1 MKQNYEFCIKEVLKS
16 EGGYTND
23 PADSGGETNFGI
35 TQRETSIPVKTMT
48 LDQAKAIYKKK
59 YWDAVNGD
67 SLPSGVDYTVF
78 DYGVNSGVAR
88 AKKVYNAVNGTDS
101 VKVINA
107 INDERQAFLNNLAI
121 RRPKDQ
127 KFLKGWTSRVSR
139 VRKDSLALVKPV
151 VVKGP
156 DNVSGPAAGVI
167 AGGGFMA
174 AMWEHVVAHPYLTAA
189 IAVAIATAVWSVV
202 HEIRNND
209 VTMVQGLPTVSDSQV
224 VGGKRLAPVVD

>member
-35 TQRETSIPVKTMT
+35 TQRETSIPVRTMT
-48 LDQAKAIYKKK
+48 VEQAKAIYKKK
-59 YWDAVNGD
+59 YWDVVNGD
-67 SLPSGVDYTVF
+67 NLPSGVDYTVF

-88 AKKVYNAVNGTDS
+88 AKKVYNSVNSPDA

-107 INDERQAFLNNLAI
+107 VNDERQAFLNNLAV

-139 VRKDSLALVKPV
+139 VRADSLRLAKQTV
-151 VVKGP
+151 VVTKAP
-156 DNVSGPAAGVI
+156 DNVSGPAAGVL

-174 AMWEHVVAHPYLTAA
+174 AMWDNITAHPYLTATIGVF
-189 IAVAIATAVWSVV
+189 IAAVVWSVI
-202 HEIRNND
+202 HQIRNND
-209 VTMVQGLPTVSDSQV
+209 ATM
-224 VGGKRLAPVVD
+224 A